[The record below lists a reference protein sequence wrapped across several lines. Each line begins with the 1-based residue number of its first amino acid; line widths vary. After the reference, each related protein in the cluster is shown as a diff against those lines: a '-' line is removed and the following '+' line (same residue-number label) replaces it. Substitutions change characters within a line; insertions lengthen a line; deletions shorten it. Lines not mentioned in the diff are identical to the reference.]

1 MTIDRVGKNST
12 EENGKVRR
20 NSASVRI
27 PTVRQNSGHTFE
39 FDLRAGQAHASV
51 VNCTLNLNLL
61 LANALLTGAAVGF

>member
-1 MTIDRVGKNST
+1 MGKNST
-12 EENGKVRR
+12 EENGKVRG

-27 PTVRQNSGHTFE
+27 PSVQNSGHTFE
-39 FDLRAGQAHASV
+39 FDLRAGQAHASA